1 MAPVTEELARW
12 EGRHESSGEGVG
24 GGARIKR
31 RILFLLY
38 IRSMNGTSN
47 RRTWQVGGEAQ

>member
-24 GGARIKR
+24 GTRIKKR
-31 RILFLLY
+31 MPLFLY
-38 IRSMNGTSN
+38 IKSMNGTCN
-47 RRTWQVGGEAQ
+47 RRTCQVGGEE

>member
-24 GGARIKR
+24 GTRIKK
-31 RILFLLY
+31 RIPFVFVY
-38 IRSMNGTSN
+38 KKYEWHI
-47 RRTWQVGGEAQ
+47 

>member
-1 MAPVTEELARW
+1 MASLTEELARW
-12 EGRHESSGEGVG
+12 EGRHESNGEGVG
-24 GGARIKR
+24 GTRIRKR
-31 RILFLLY
+31 IPFLLY